1 MQEVLVVHLQQVH
14 QAQILQLL
22 AGQQLL
28 LMVEVMPLAMGL
40 VHTQIA
46 QVALA
51 VVRVLQPT
59 QVRLA
64 HQGKE
69 MLAEQIPVDQ
79 AIAEAVEAV
88 QGLLVGMP
96 PQHLRVILVA

>member
-1 MQEVLVVHLQQVH
+1 VAVLLQKTLLHTRLELVTL
-14 QAQILQLL
+14 LQL
-22 AGQQLL
+22 
-28 LMVEVMPLAMGL
+28 E
-40 VHTQIA
+40 
-46 QVALA
+46 QVVLA
-51 VVRVLQPT
+51 VVQGLQPT